1 LTRNSFSIEKI
12 NRAKVEKYGDHVLAT
27 IESVI
32 RKFSDSSSRSTGSG
46 DSSDQSKRR
55 RQVPLSSVPNSYV
68 DDFESTTVQSKKRAT
83 KTGTLGLLKEDVYI
97 DLDLDG
103 YGTDGADP
111 KPKPGGRVL
120 PKWKNKA
127 RMQSKAASSGAN
139 NFKDYMFRK

>member
-83 KTGTLGLLKEDVYI
+83 KTGTLGLLKEDVCI

-103 YGTDGADP
+103 YGTDGA
-111 KPKPGGRVL
+111 K
-120 PKWKNKA
+120 
-127 RMQSKAASSGAN
+127 
-139 NFKDYMFRK
+139 